1 MTQIARET
9 SPELGF
15 CSTDSESTV
24 AAFASPLRTILLF
37 RTPLPEL
44 MLALGF
50 FLITVILGH
59 SFGLQ
64 LVFPSSDAL
73 QFTGMSYFVPL
84 SMILALGLFMKVT
97 KRTMQLA
104 YYLIVAL
111 AYVMIL
117 VAHFNVKLWMSIVNP
132 RLWDAFYW
140 QTDQMVRPL
149 IDASFVVHN
158 LVGMVLPAENHLYL
172 FAFLAMF
179 GSSIIVHSMKN
190 FIVFR
195 QVIFTAMLV
204 HALGALSYLIMPAV
218 GPFIYESGVN
228 ALETT
233 RQEHMYNGYQALM
246 AGGKP
251 WLESQASQ
259 FLLSA
264 VAAMPSLHVA
274 SSGVFVYYAWMHE
287 RWLGWIYLPLFVF
300 IMFEAIATRW
310 HYAIDIAAGLALT
323 GLAIA
328 ITIAIFRPIEA
339 HHAVRR

>member
-1 MTQIARET
+1 
-9 SPELGF
+9 
-15 CSTDSESTV
+15 
-24 AAFASPLRTILLF
+24 
-37 RTPLPEL
+37 
-44 MLALGF
+44 
-50 FLITVILGH
+50 
-59 SFGLQ
+59 
-64 LVFPSSDAL
+64 
-73 QFTGMSYFVPL
+73 
-84 SMILALGLFMKVT
+84 
-97 KRTMQLA
+97 
-104 YYLIVAL
+104 
-111 AYVMIL
+111 
-117 VAHFNVKLWMSIVNP
+117 
-132 RLWDAFYW
+132 
-140 QTDQMVRPL
+140 
-149 IDASFVVHN
+149 
-158 LVGMVLPAENHLYL
+158 
-172 FAFLAMF
+172 
-179 GSSIIVHSMKN
+179 
-190 FIVFR
+190 
-195 QVIFTAMLV
+195 
-204 HALGALSYLIMPAV
+204 V